1 MAHERRAVIDV
12 GTNSVKLLV
21 ADVAGR
27 EVHPVLEAGQQ
38 TRLGQGFY
46 ETQRLQPAAIAR
58 TVATV
63 AEFVAQAR
71 ELKAGTVRVFATS
84 AAREALNREDLIAT
98 LERACGLTPEI
109 ISGDQEAEWAF
120 RGVRTHPGLAR
131 EPLLLVEVGG
141 GSTQFILGQGDQ
153 THFRASFLLGAVRLL
168 EGLPHSDPP
177 RPAEL
182 ERCRQSVREFLE
194 SKIRPALEPALR
206 REAELHPKHHAAL
219 LVGVGGTATVLARME
234 QGMEDYDRERIE
246 AARLTRT
253 KLETRVERLWS
264 QPLVERKRIVGLP
277 PERADVMLTGAVIYE
292 SVLRGFGFDV
302 LRVSTRGLRFAAV
315 QAAA

>member
-1 MAHERRAVIDV
+1 
-12 GTNSVKLLV
+12 
-21 ADVAGR
+21 
-27 EVHPVLEAGQQ
+27 
-38 TRLGQGFY
+38 
-46 ETQRLQPAAIAR
+46 
-58 TVATV
+58 
-63 AEFVAQAR
+63 
-71 ELKAGTVRVFATS
+71 
-84 AAREALNREDLIAT
+84 
-98 LERACGLTPEI
+98 
-109 ISGDQEAEWAF
+109 
-120 RGVRTHPGLAR
+120 VRTHPGLAR

-177 RPAEL
+177 QPEEL

-246 AARLTRT
+246 AVRLTRT